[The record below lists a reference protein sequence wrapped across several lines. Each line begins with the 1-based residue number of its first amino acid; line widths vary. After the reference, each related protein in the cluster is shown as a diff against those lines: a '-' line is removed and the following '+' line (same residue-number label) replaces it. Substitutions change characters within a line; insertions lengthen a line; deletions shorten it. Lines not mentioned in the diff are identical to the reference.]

1 MMNKS
6 NKKYVLFSKG
16 LNTFYNELNNPT
28 ENINEAKV
36 FDTIGD
42 AMKIAVKLNEKY
54 LYKNKKNVFQLYP
67 I

>member
-1 MMNKS
+1 MNKS

-16 LNTFYNELNNPT
+16 LNTFYNESNIPT

-42 AMKIAVKLNEKY
+42 AMKIAVKLNKKY
-54 LYKNKKNVFQLYP
+54 IDKNIKNVFQLYP

>member
-1 MMNKS
+1 MKNS

-16 LNTFYNELNNPT
+16 LNTFYNDLNNPT

-42 AMKIAVKLNEKY
+42 AMKIAVKLNNKY

>member
-1 MMNKS
+1 MNKS

>member
-42 AMKIAVKLNEKY
+42 AMKIAAKLNMKY
-54 LYKNKKNVFQLYP
+54 ISTNIKNVFQLYP